1 MTPKAEQYR
10 SRRTKVGAFEINIE
24 SYRLGDTYHCKVDNV
39 QPGAVLA
46 RGQGKTR
53 EEAER
58 VAVEKAKEMLAKT
71 RVFPK
76 PG

>member
-1 MTPKAEQYR
+1 MTPKAEEYR

-58 VAVEKAKEMLAKT
+58 VAGEKAKEMLAKT